1 MKTFRILTLGC
12 KVNQYESEALAQ
24 QFLRAGYRPAEAG
37 ESVSVSVVNTCSV
50 TNMSDRKSRKMIRQC
65 AKDSDMVAVCGCYAQ
80 AKSEEAANIEGVD
93 LVIGNGNKHKL
104 FSLIEKHLQKKE
116 MEIFSKVNLSE
127 LTAET
132 SFDTTPITEYREK
145 TRAILKIQDG
155 CNSFCSYCIIPY
167 VRGRLR
173 SRNPLEILEEAKLL
187 AKNGYKE
194 IVLAG
199 IHVCK
204 YGIDFS
210 DFSASSERLPI
221 QDLTDLLQ
229 ELEKIDGICRI
240 RLSSIEPFAFHD
252 KFFRYYETSKK
263 LCPSFHISL
272 QSGSDT
278 VIKRMNRHYT
288 ADYYLKTVQKLR
300 EIKPETTVTTDVIVG
315 FPGETE
321 EEFNETLSFI
331 KKVGFLKIHTF
342 PYSRRSGTVADSM
355 PDQIPTSVKEKRSK
369 AVIKI
374 SEESEKEVL
383 EHYIGKTLSVL
394 AEEPKTAEKDG
405 MYGLSENHLPVILE
419 GEGILENHI
428 YQAIPYHTDGT
439 YLYARLS

>member
-1 MKTFRILTLGC
+1 MRTFRILTLGC

-24 QFLRAGYRPAEAG
+24 QFLKAGYQPAKSGEA
-37 ESVSVSVVNTCSV
+37 VSVSVVNTCSV

-65 AKDSDMVAVCGCYAQ
+65 AKDSCVVAVCGCYAQ
-80 AKSEEAANIEGVD
+80 AKPEEASAIEGVD
-93 LVIGNGNKHKL
+93 IVIGNGNKHKL
-104 FSLIEKHLQKKE
+104 FSLISECLLEKE
-116 MEIFSKVNLSE
+116 MEIISKKEKIHLSE
-127 LTAET
+127 LTSET
-132 SFDTTPITEYREK
+132 SFDSVPITEYREK

-173 SRNPLEILEEAKLL
+173 SRNPLEILEEARLL
-187 AKNGYKE
+187 AENGYRE

-204 YGIDFS
+204 YGADFS
-210 DFSASSERLPI
+210 EDCTIR
-221 QDLTDLLQ
+221 DLTDLLK

-252 KFFRYYETSKK
+252 KFFEYYKTSRK

-278 VIKRMNRHYT
+278 VLKRMNRHYT
-288 ADYYLKTVQKLR
+288 AEYYLKTVEKLR
-300 EIKPETTVTTDVIVG
+300 EIKVETTVTTDVIVG

-321 EEFNETLSFI
+321 EEFKQTLVLL

-342 PYSRRSGTVADSM
+342 PYSRRSGTVADGM
-355 PDQIPTSVKEKRSK
+355 PNQIPTFVKEVRSK
-369 AVIKI
+369 AVLKI
-374 SEESEKEVL
+374 SEESEQEVL
-383 EHYIGKTLSVL
+383 KSYVGKSLSVL
-394 AEEPKTAEKDG
+394 AEEPKATG
-405 MYGLSENHLPVILE
+405 IYGLSHNHLPVILE
-419 GEGILENHI
+419 GDHISENQI
-428 YQAIPYHTDGT
+428 YEVVPYQTDGV
-439 YLYARLS
+439 YLYAKV